1 VQRAAW
7 TDERLDDLSR
17 RTETGFDHVSA
28 DIRGLRQEI
37 TGLRTEVHS
46 EMSSLRDEMKGDF
59 GTFRT
64 ASSGDFGAF
73 RTEMKGD
80 FAAFRSEMNGEF
92 AAFRTEVGEEIRE
105 LRSMVV
111 RVGGGM
117 IVGFAGVIASVAV
130 GGL

>member
-1 VQRAAW
+1 VQRVAW
-7 TDERLDDLSR
+7 TDERLDDLAR
-17 RTETGFDHVSA
+17 RTDVGFDHLRT
-28 DIRGLRQEI
+28 DIRGLSQEI

-59 GTFRT
+59 
-64 ASSGDFGAF
+64 AAF
-73 RTEMKGD
+73 RTEMNGE